1 MKKLYILSK
10 MYHFQGWENIKPQNC
25 VGGFQ
30 DFFQITLVEIGVF
43 EILNTK
49 NISAISARTLIIIT
63 GPK

>member
-30 DFFQITLVEIGVF
+30 DFFPRFWSKLGF
-43 EILNTK
+43 SEILNRKLPEFHGT
-49 NISAISARTLIIIT
+49 IQFQI
-63 GPK
+63 